1 MLIVQLV
8 MSIQSGSYGPMI
20 ALGTRMGSG
29 HIQILHESFHDE
41 PRIEYAISDVS
52 QRLDEL
58 DESPELDFVSARAE
72 AFALVSND
80 PHSTA
85 ALVNGVI
92 PEREL
97 YLSDLPTK
105 VVKGSYLTGDNQVF
119 IGAVLARNLQLDVGG
134 EIVILGTNA
143 EGGIG
148 AAVAEVSGIF
158 EATTELERALI
169 QVSLKTFQEAF
180 DLPDQAHRIVAL
192 VDDPM
197 SMDEGLAA
205 LESVREDS
213 ETLMDWTELMPEISE
228 GIEIDI
234 VSNAVLQFVLL
245 LIVVLSIMN
254 TFVMT
259 LFERTREYGV
269 LFAIGMK
276 RAVVYRMTLIEVVL
290 LWVVGI
296 ICGGLLTCLLVVP
309 LMFTGIVIPASED
322 ALQSQFAFMPTAIYP
337 DFSWWVVFTA
347 PVVIGIGAVI
357 SVSLVAIRLARLDIT
372 EALRSE

>member
-29 HIQILHESFHDE
+29 HVQILHKSFHDE
-41 PRIEYAISDVS
+41 PRIEHYISNVNE
-52 QRLDEL
+52 RVRALE
-58 DESPELDFVSARAE
+58 EVGELDFVSARAE

-85 ALVNGVI
+85 ALVSGVI
-92 PEREL
+92 PERERL
-97 YLSDLPTK
+97 LSDLPTK
-105 VVKGSYLTGDNQVF
+105 VVEGTYLTGDNQAF
-119 IGAVLARNLQLDVGG
+119 IGAVLARNLQLEVGG

-143 EGGIG
+143 DGGIG
-148 AAVAEVSGIF
+148 AAVAAVVGIF
-158 EATTELERALI
+158 EATTELERAMMQI
-169 QVSLKTFQEAF
+169 SLNTFQEAF
-180 DLPDQAHRIVAL
+180 DMPDQAHRIVAL

-197 SMDEGLAA
+197 TTEEGINALRGVLEADE
-205 LESVREDS
+205 VV
-213 ETLMDWTELMPEISE
+213 MDWTELMPEISQ

-234 VSNAVLQFVLL
+234 VSNAVLQAVLI

-276 RAVVYRMTLIEVVL
+276 RTSVYRMTLVEVIL
-290 LWVVGI
+290 LWIVGI
-296 ICGGLLTCLLVVP
+296 VCGGLLTVLLAVP
-309 LMFTGIVIPASED
+309 LMFTGIVIPASEE
-322 ALQSQFAFMPTAIYP
+322 ALESQFTFMPSAIYP

-347 PVVIGIGAVI
+347 PVVIGVGAVI
-357 SVSLVAIRLARLDIT
+357 SVSLVAIRLARLNIT

>member
-29 HIQILHESFHDE
+29 HVQILHKSFHDE
-41 PRIEYAISDVS
+41 PRIEHYISNVNE
-52 QRLDEL
+52 RVRALEEVAEL
-58 DESPELDFVSARAE
+58 DYVSARAE

-85 ALVNGVI
+85 ALVSGVI
-92 PEREL
+92 PERERL
-97 YLSDLPTK
+97 LSDLPTK
-105 VVKGSYLTGDNQVF
+105 VVEGTYLTGDNQAF
-119 IGAVLARNLQLDVGG
+119 IGAVLARNLQLEVGG

-143 EGGIG
+143 DGGIG
-148 AAVAEVSGIF
+148 AAVAAVVGIF
-158 EATTELERALI
+158 EATTELERAMMQI
-169 QVSLKTFQEAF
+169 SLNTFQEAF
-180 DLPDQAHRIVAL
+180 DMPDQAHRIVAL

-197 SMDEGLAA
+197 TTEEGINALRGVLEADE
-205 LESVREDS
+205 VV
-213 ETLMDWTELMPEISE
+213 MDWTELMPEISQ

-234 VSNAVLQFVLL
+234 VSNAVLQAVLI

-276 RAVVYRMTLIEVVL
+276 RTSVYRMTLVEVIL
-290 LWVVGI
+290 LWIVGI
-296 ICGGLLTCLLVVP
+296 VCGGLLTGLLAVP
-309 LMFTGIVIPASED
+309 LMFTGIVIPASEE
-322 ALQSQFAFMPTAIYP
+322 ALESQFTFMPSAIYP

-347 PVVIGIGAVI
+347 PVVIGVGAVI
-357 SVSLVAIRLARLDIT
+357 SVSLVAIRLARLNIT

>member
-29 HIQILHESFHDE
+29 HVQILHKSFHDE
-41 PRIEYAISDVS
+41 PRIEHYISNVNE
-52 QRLDEL
+52 RVRALE
-58 DESPELDFVSARAE
+58 EVGELDFVSARAE

-85 ALVNGVI
+85 ALVSGVI
-92 PEREL
+92 PERERL
-97 YLSDLPTK
+97 LSDLPTK
-105 VVKGSYLTGDNQVF
+105 VVEGTYLTGDNQAF
-119 IGAVLARNLQLDVGG
+119 IGAVLARNLQLEVGG

-143 EGGIG
+143 DGGIG
-148 AAVAEVSGIF
+148 AAVAAVVGIF
-158 EATTELERALI
+158 EATTELERAMMQI
-169 QVSLKTFQEAF
+169 SLNTFQEAF
-180 DLPDQAHRIVAL
+180 DMPDQAHRIVAL

-197 SMDEGLAA
+197 TTEEGINALRGVLEADE
-205 LESVREDS
+205 VV
-213 ETLMDWTELMPEISE
+213 MDWTELMPEISQ

-234 VSNAVLQFVLL
+234 VSNAVLQAVLI

-276 RAVVYRMTLIEVVL
+276 RTSVYRMTLVEVIL
-290 LWVVGI
+290 LWIVGI
-296 ICGGLLTCLLVVP
+296 VCGGLLTGLLAVP
-309 LMFTGIVIPASED
+309 LMFTGIVIPASEE
-322 ALQSQFAFMPTAIYP
+322 ALESQFTFMPSAIYP

-347 PVVIGIGAVI
+347 PVVIGVGAVI
-357 SVSLVAIRLARLDIT
+357 SVSLVAIRLARLNIT

>member
-29 HIQILHESFHDE
+29 HVQILHKSFHDE
-41 PRIEYAISDVS
+41 PRIEHYISNVNE
-52 QRLDEL
+52 RVRALE
-58 DESPELDFVSARAE
+58 EVAELDFVSARAE

-85 ALVNGVI
+85 ALVSGVI
-92 PEREL
+92 PERERL
-97 YLSDLPTK
+97 LSDLPTK
-105 VVKGSYLTGDNQVF
+105 VVEGTYLTGDNQAF
-119 IGAVLARNLQLDVGG
+119 IGAVLARNLQLEVGG

-143 EGGIG
+143 DGGIG
-148 AAVAEVSGIF
+148 AAVAAVVGIF
-158 EATTELERALI
+158 EATTELERAMMQI
-169 QVSLKTFQEAF
+169 SLNTFQEAF
-180 DLPDQAHRIVAL
+180 DMPDQAHRIVAL

-197 SMDEGLAA
+197 TTEEGINALRGVLEADE
-205 LESVREDS
+205 VV
-213 ETLMDWTELMPEISE
+213 MDWTELMPEISQ

-234 VSNAVLQFVLL
+234 VSNAVLQAVLI

-276 RAVVYRMTLIEVVL
+276 RTSVYRMTLVEVIL
-290 LWVVGI
+290 LWIVGI
-296 ICGGLLTCLLVVP
+296 VCGGLLTGLLAVP
-309 LMFTGIVIPASED
+309 LMFTGIVIPASEE
-322 ALQSQFAFMPTAIYP
+322 ALESQFTFMPSAIYP

-347 PVVIGIGAVI
+347 PVVIGVGAVI
-357 SVSLVAIRLARLDIT
+357 SVSLVAIRLARLNIT

>member
-1 MLIVQLV
+1 
-8 MSIQSGSYGPMI
+8 MI

-41 PRIEYAISDVS
+41 PRIEYSIANVNE
-52 QRLDEL
+52 RLNEL
-58 DESPELDFVSARAE
+58 DKSPELEFVSARAE

-85 ALVNGVI
+85 ALISGVI

-97 YLSDLPTK
+97 ALSDLPTK
-105 VVKGSYLTGDNQVF
+105 VVRGSYLTGDNQVF

-143 EGGIG
+143 DGGIG

-169 QVSLKTFQEAF
+169 QVSLNTFQEAF
-180 DLPDQAHRIVAL
+180 DMPDQAHRIVAL

-197 SMDEGLAA
+197 SMDEGLVA
-205 LESVREDS
+205 LEGVREDG
-213 ETLMDWTELMPEISE
+213 EVLMDWTELMPEISE

-234 VSNAVLQFVLL
+234 VSNAVLQFVLI

-276 RAVVYRMTLIEVVL
+276 RAVVYRMTLIEAVL
-290 LWVVGI
+290 LWIVGI
-296 ICGGLLTCLLVVP
+296 ACGGLLTCLLVVP

-347 PVVIGIGAVI
+347 PIVIGVGAVI